1 MALMYDMETVNKAMQ
16 TAASFVASGGTERE
30 KYILNTFAAM
40 KPVELPMLPDKLQA
54 ISDRLMEKRERKAT
68 IARVKAQAE
77 LDTIQRETDA
87 YYDGIYDTLRAVAE
101 EAEKC

>member
-1 MALMYDMETVNKAMQ
+1 
-16 TAASFVASGGTERE
+16 
-30 KYILNTFAAM
+30 
-40 KPVELPMLPDKLQA
+40 MLPEKLQE

-87 YYDGIYDTLRAVAE
+87 YFDGVYDALRAVE
-101 EAEKC
+101 EAVAKC